1 MHPTELRAIQAP
13 LKARYRE
20 NPAAAHVVSI
30 ATARLHPATMSVGV
44 QARDG
49 DIEAGFHE
57 STGGDGTL
65 RCSGDMLLEALVACA
80 GVTLQAVATAMGI
93 ALRGGSIRAEGEWD
107 ARGTLGVSRE
117 VPVGVT
123 AIRLLVTLDA
133 DVTDEQ
139 RRKLL
144 ELTERYCVVA
154 QTLKAG
160 VAVQIEG
167 WSGKSEVRSEN

>member
-1 MHPTELRAIQAP
+1 MRPTELRAIQAP

-20 NPAAAHVVSI
+20 DPRAAHVVSVAR
-30 ATARLHPATMSVGV
+30 ATLHPATMSVGV
-44 QARDG
+44 QAG
-49 DIEAGFHE
+49 GQEVEAGFHE

-93 ALRGGSIRAEGEWD
+93 PLRGGSIRAEGEWD
-107 ARGTLGVSRE
+107 ARGTLGVNKE

-160 VAVQIEG
+160 VRVEIQGE
-167 WSGKSEVRSEN
+167 ED